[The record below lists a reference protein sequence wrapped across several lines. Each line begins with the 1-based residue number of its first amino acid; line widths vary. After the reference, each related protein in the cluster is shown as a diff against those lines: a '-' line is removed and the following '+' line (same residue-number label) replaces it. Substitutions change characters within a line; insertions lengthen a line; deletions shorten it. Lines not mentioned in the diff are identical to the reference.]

1 MNHPTSKELVQELSR
16 RSRGHGD
23 GPVGPGVVFLIDQSD
38 AVEEAVPLVQG
49 TLLHR
54 RGSARRRSRTLTAR
68 IAQSTSICISVAV
81 APPTRSTSLIRADRA
96 DQRDAAEVQPQVRA
110 GQATV
115 RGGVCRRRPGVA
127 FPRTDDEIPVFG
139 NASEVF
145 DVIDQPGARW
155 AKPGNPGD
163 GAGPTRRLGQ
173 PARAS
178 HKTRRREPAGWLG
191 RDEQFH
197 PQSERSVS

>member
-23 GPVGPGVVFLIDQSD
+23 GPVGPGVVFLIDQAD

-127 FPRTDDEIPVFG
+127 FPRIEGEILVFG
-139 NASEVF
+139 NIREVF

-163 GAGPTRRLGQ
+163 GAGPTRRLGK

-178 HKTRRREPAGWLG
+178 HRTRRREPAGWLG

>member
-1 MNHPTSKELVQELSR
+1 MNHPTSQKLVQ
-16 RSRGHGD
+16 
-23 GPVGPGVVFLIDQSD
+23 D
-38 AVEEAVPLVQG
+38 ALDVLDDRQIG
-49 TLLHR
+49 K
-54 RGSARRRSRTLTAR
+54 
-68 IAQSTSICISVAV
+68 ISVDKAG
-81 APPTRSTSLIRADRA
+81 
-96 DQRDAAEVQPQVRA
+96 VQPQVRA

-115 RGGVCRRRPGVA
+115 RCGRGGVCRRRPGVA
-127 FPRTDDEIPVFG
+127 LPRTDDEIPVFG

-178 HKTRRREPAGWLG
+178 HKTRRREHAGWLG

-197 PQSERSVS
+197 PQSERSVP

>member
-1 MNHPTSKELVQELSR
+1 MAR
-16 RSRGHGD
+16 W
-23 GPVGPGVVFLIDQSD
+23 DQGSSFSSIQTD

-54 RGSARRRSRTLTAR
+54 RGPARRRSRTLTAR
-68 IAQSTSICISVAV
+68 IAQSTSICMSVAV

-96 DQRDAAEVQPQVRA
+96 DQRGAAEVQPQVRA

-115 RGGVCRRRPGVA
+115 RCGVCRRRPGVA
-127 FPRTDDEIPVFG
+127 FPRTEGEIPVFG
-139 NASEVF
+139 NIREVF

-155 AKPGNPGD
+155 AKPGNSGD
-163 GAGPTRRLGQ
+163 GAGPPRRHGK

-178 HKTRRREPAGWLG
+178 HRTRRREPARYWP
-191 RDEQFH
+191 R
-197 PQSERSVS
+197 